1 MATWTITKI
10 EAENRFNVVTS
21 GGITIPL
28 GNQTVWNN
36 TGSWVDGP
44 TGSSRPNVFLNTM
57 PTATGFYKINVHG
70 TAPFSASW
78 RGFSYVVAGHVGG
91 RLALISPLVPV
102 PATGN
107 TVTVNGLYL
116 MAPDFKTRQVV
127 IPFRYG
133 GDFSWHVWIWNGQAY
148 SKSQRRATVKCYW
161 QAIDAWAQSPTWL
174 RTRQLASSSAGRGQP
189 LPRVPSRRPRL
200 PYEPELT

>member
-28 GNQTVWNN
+28 GDQTVWTN

-44 TGSSRPNVFLNTM
+44 TGSTRPNVFLNTM
-57 PTATGFYKINVHG
+57 PTATGFYKINVYG

-78 RGFSYVVAGHVGG
+78 RGKSYVVAGHVGG

-102 PATGN
+102 PVTGN
-107 TVTVNGLYL
+107 AVAVNRLYL

-133 GDFSWHVWIWNGQAY
+133 GDFSWQLWLWNGKEY
-148 SKSQRRATVKCYW
+148 SKSQRRHGAKVKCYW
-161 QAIDAWAQSPTWL
+161 QTIDPWA
-174 RTRQLASSSAGRGQP
+174 
-189 LPRVPSRRPRL
+189 
-200 PYEPELT
+200 